1 VWSSSRSATSSPA
14 RRVIWLGFF
23 CNLVAV
29 IAIAVAGALPPAPF
43 WQGQAAYETIL
54 GFTPYLLIASFCAYL
69 VGEFLNSFVLA
80 RMKVATN
87 GRWLWTRTIGS
98 TLIGEGADTVIF
110 FSLAFGATGAL
121 GRAPREAWDEDAY
134 QHLRLTRQGFAAV
147 VTLDRPDVHNAFNER
162 LIGEIQRAFER
173 LSQAED
179 IRAVVLCGAGKSF
192 CAGADLNWM
201 RASLDFTHDEN
212 IADALRLADML
223 RAVDTCRHPVIG
235 RIHGAAL
242 GGGAGLIAVCDIAIA
257 AEGTRFGFTEARL
270 GIAPAVISQFVVPKI
285 GQSHARALFLT
296 AERFDAP
303 RALAINGHVQS
314 FFKNRVNCSFCEDQ
328 WHLFR

>member
-1 VWSSSRSATSSPA
+1 MSEPE
-14 RRVIWLGFF
+14 
-23 CNLVAV
+23 
-29 IAIAVAGALPPAPF
+29 P
-43 WQGQAAYETIL
+43 
-54 GFTPYLLIASFCAYL
+54 
-69 VGEFLNSFVLA
+69 
-80 RMKVATN
+80 
-87 GRWLWTRTIGS
+87 
-98 TLIGEGADTVIF
+98 
-110 FSLAFGATGAL
+110 
-121 GRAPREAWDEDAY
+121 PREAWDEDEY

-147 VTLDRPDVHNAFNER
+147 VTLDRPELHNAFNER

-173 LSQAED
+173 LSEAED
-179 IRAVVLCGAGKSF
+179 IRAVVLQGAGKSF

-223 RAVDTCRHPVIG
+223 RAIDTCRHPVIG

-296 AERFDAP
+296 AERFDTQ
-303 RALAINGHVQS
+303 RALATGLIHQVVPLDELDAAVTKTLAEIGQS
-314 FFKNRVNCSFCEDQ
+314 GPAGVRAAKTLARTVTSLPADEARQTTAATIASLRVSPEGQDGIRAFLEKRRASWVRDDV
-328 WHLFR
+328 